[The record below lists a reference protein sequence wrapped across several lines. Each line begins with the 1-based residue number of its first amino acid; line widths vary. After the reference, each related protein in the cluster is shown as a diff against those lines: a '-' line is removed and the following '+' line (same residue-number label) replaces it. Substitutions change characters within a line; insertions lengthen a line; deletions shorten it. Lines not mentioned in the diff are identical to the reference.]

1 MSSNGIN
8 KTMKKKQYKRIAL
21 VLAFALLG
29 IFVAQMDWLQVQAN
43 LQQVG
48 WQFSIVFV
56 ITGIAY
62 AMASTAWL
70 LCFPTIPK
78 QLSASK
84 LFIYR
89 QIGETLTTIN
99 PANIIVGESA
109 KVYLLN
115 KDGVNYEQ
123 GLVSI
128 LLSRILIFLSMIGLF
143 LFLPIALYQTGLLV
157 GISSAWLIGFT
168 VFIGSILG
176 IFYSMVHPD
185 LLLYKGISSLNNKL
199 QCSFIHKSLPR
210 IQHINQLLYDFYQ
223 ERKIQLFLAFLLSL
237 FHWIMGAVEV
247 FFLLQLLNLKIT
259 LFGALLIEVGVTC
272 IKSIGAFIPGQIGV
286 EECGNK
292 VMLGV
297 VGISTPSVWLTLSIL
312 RRTRQLLWLL
322 IGGGFFL
329 MVYNYSKA

>member
-1 MSSNGIN
+1 M
-8 KTMKKKQYKRIAL
+8 KKQYKTIAL
-21 VLAFALLG
+21 ILALALLG
-29 IFVAQMDWLQVQAN
+29 IFIAQMNWLQVQAN

-48 WQFSIVFV
+48 WRFSIVLV

-70 LCFPTIPK
+70 LCFPKSPS

-84 LFIYR
+84 LFVYR

-115 KDGVNYEQ
+115 KDGVDYEQ

-143 LFLPIALYQTGLLV
+143 LFLPLALYQTGLLV
-157 GISSAWLIGFT
+157 EMSLAWITGFLL
-168 VFIGSILG
+168 FIGSILG
-176 IFYSMVHPD
+176 IFYSMIHPD
-185 LLLYKGISSLNNKL
+185 LLLYKGISTLNNKL
-199 QCSFIHKSLPR
+199 RFSFIHSSLPKLR
-210 IQHINQLLYDFYQ
+210 HINQLLHDFYQ
-223 ERKIQLFLAFLLSL
+223 QRKIQLFLAFLLSL
-237 FHWIMGAVEV
+237 FHWIMGAVEI

-272 IKSIGAFIPGQIGV
+272 IKSMGAFIPGQIGV
-286 EECGNK
+286 EEYGNK
-292 VMLGV
+292 VMLSV

-312 RRTRQLLWLL
+312 RRTRQIIWLL
-322 IGGGFFL
+322 IGGVLFL
-329 MVYNYSKA
+329 FVYKKL